1 MQKIGQSRAEK
12 ALREHLTPV
21 IFDSPPPTPK
31 SVRPP
36 LSPLVEAELRAAC
49 SYILQNFRPSHIVY
63 QEKYGYAAVQDPDS
77 PGTVAPARAAD
88 RNSRSKEV
96 AAADDEEHEEPPISA
111 KYRYKP
117 NVATADLFKDEDDDL
132 KHMLRQAKARPE
144 RAVSAEPSRSEA
156 SMQRL
161 SGLCLRSP
169 SQPTQS
175 SQVSPKVDSA
185 EQPNV
190 APGTGPTKST
200 GSTPQTD
207 ATEEPWSEKA
217 STAMTSMP
225 ITPARSKRTSSH
237 AHSGSEASSMPQVDA
252 VDASWMREQ
261 LEKHKKSQ
269 EEQQQRYEA
278 REDKKSES
286 VKTEVAQTRLSAP
299 PRSPAGVKCPKRKPV
314 PIRSASTEDI
324 ENGKGENRQDSKV
337 SIDQSLSQKSQG
349 TEGYAS
355 GGITDKS
362 DHIESHVSKGS
373 DQARARPPSRAR
385 SITRQVKEY
394 IRPASAQRPSGAD
407 EVSRQSS
414 RASSRAANTSWNV
427 KDYFRP
433 ATGVSSRKTSLD
445 ATVRTSRSI
454 DSFRTAVSDIDPPS
468 ATSAG
473 GNWKSWKS
481 FHRKDGSQ
489 GPGVSRP
496 TTSDSS
502 TEPRGSAA
510 SRDMGQTPLQGQN
523 SKPPVNLNREL
534 PPLPSLDQWK
544 PEAPE
549 YEPHP
554 RSTEVV
560 FQERPNPLGSHK
572 PSIDLLAAASAQRTA
587 QFTTVAQ
594 IDPKKS
600 RRKSRSIQLRYSP
613 EYHEHAQASVKL
625 QATSEENISVGK
637 AHVVNCARVPPGTTI
652 SRTSSKIGKPTPTTT
667 AGPPS
672 HRRSTSDHHHQPPNF
687 SRKVSMDDQNTARSM
702 QEARLLPNLAEIS
715 VTPRPLPTLGPA
727 KEQRKWWQRKMKKVA
742 GRDWMD
748 EVAKSGAHG
757 GVLLTDDVAAAPIVR
772 Y

>member
-77 PGTVAPARAAD
+77 QDTVAPARAVD
-88 RNSRSKEV
+88 HNSRSKDV
-96 AAADDEEHEEPPISA
+96 AAANDEEHEEPAISA

-117 NVATADLFKDEDDDL
+117 NVATADLFKDEDDH

-156 SMQRL
+156 STQRL

-175 SQVSPKVDSA
+175 LQVSPKVDSA

-190 APGTGPTKST
+190 APGAGPTKST

-237 AHSGSEASSMPQVDA
+237 AHSGSEASSMPQIDA

-278 REDKKSES
+278 CEDKKSES
-286 VKTEVAQTRLSAP
+286 FKTEVAPTQLSAP
-299 PRSPAGVKCPKRKPV
+299 PRSPASVKCPKRKPV

-337 SIDQSLSQKSQG
+337 SIDQSLSRKSQG

-362 DHIESHVSKGS
+362 DRIESHLSKGS

-394 IRPASAQRPSGAD
+394 IRPTSAQRASRAD

-454 DSFRTAVSDIDPPS
+454 DSFRTAVSDIDPHS

-481 FHRKDGSQ
+481 FHRKDGSR
-489 GPGVSRP
+489 GPDVSRP

-502 TEPRGSAA
+502 TEPRGCAA
-510 SRDMGQTPLQGQN
+510 SRDMGQARLQRQN

-544 PEAPE
+544 PEASE
-549 YEPHP
+549 GEPHP
-554 RSTEVV
+554 QSTEVV
-560 FQERPNPLGSHK
+560 FQERLNPLGSHE
-572 PSIDLLAAASAQRTA
+572 PSIDLLAAASAQRMA
-587 QFTTVAQ
+587 QSTTVAQ

-600 RRKSRSIQLRYSP
+600 RRQSRSIQLRYSP
-613 EYHEHAQASVKL
+613 ECDEHAQASIKR

-637 AHVVNCARVPPGTTI
+637 AHIVNCARVPPGTTI

-687 SRKVSMDDQNTARSM
+687 SRKVSMDDQNMARSM
-702 QEARLLPNLAEIS
+702 PPKLAEIS
-715 VTPRPLPTLGPA
+715 AAPGPLPTLGPA
-727 KEQRKWWQRKMKKVA
+727 KERKWWQRKMKKVA